1 MNKELAERVALFRF
15 GVIAPLVD
23 RHLSRG
29 ERERIVDQIV
39 SATWQIPG
47 SHRTA
52 IGRSTVEKWLARYRK
67 SGANIESLKPLSR
80 SDKGNCRSMDGESE
94 AALVA
99 LKQEFPD
106 YSLSG

>member
-39 SATWQIPG
+39 SATPYG
-47 SHRTA
+47 HRSFNRGEVA
-52 IGRSTVEKWLARYRK
+52 C
-67 SGANIESLKPLSR
+67 PLSKKR
-80 SDKGNCRSMDGESE
+80 SEYRILE
-94 AALVA
+94 AAIAKRQGQLP
-99 LKQEFPD
+99 Q
-106 YSLSG
+106 YGR